1 MLYWTHCATSP
12 RVGWN
17 RHLMRKGGGGGGGVG
32 PKLCSNGPEPK
43 TDFNQDGLIGTLGM
57 SQTVNLQC
65 FQGELKAEK
74 NPVHYN
80 K

>member
-17 RHLMRKGGGGGGGVG
+17 RHLMRKGGG

-43 TDFNQDGLIGTLGM
+43 TDFNQDGLIGTLGPDESNSKFTM
-57 SQTVNLQC
+57 FSRRV
-65 FQGELKAEK
+65 ES
-74 NPVHYN
+74 
-80 K
+80 

>member
-1 MLYWTHCATSP
+1 M
-12 RVGWN
+12 
-17 RHLMRKGGGGGGGVG
+17 GGGGVG

-74 NPVHYN
+74 NPVHHN